1 MIAVFVTRGEVAY
14 PGSPLVLRTCGGG
27 KDYFSFE
34 GPKKWFGAS
43 FLTSR
48 LRSSLAQSRGVW
60 VSLLTGAIH
69 LCGEG
74 AIKEAVDLRLQLAI
88 VEWPRVGN
96 ARGSDLGMNMP
107 LPPGCRQR

>member
-1 MIAVFVTRGEVAY
+1 M
-14 PGSPLVLRTCGGG
+14 
-27 KDYFSFE
+27 
-34 GPKKWFGAS
+34 
-43 FLTSR
+43 
-48 LRSSLAQSRGVW
+48 
-60 VSLLTGAIH
+60 SLLTGAIH

-107 LPPGCRQR
+107 LPPGCRQRQITCRQCSPVMLERLKARSAQRRAPQQDGRGL